1 MSEKPVSSAPS
12 TQAIAERG
20 EAIYNERYCAE
31 LEKSSYEKFVAIDIV
46 NGDATL
52 AETGEDAIQLAIE
65 KDPTGF
71 FHLIRVGHKAAL
83 QAGWY
88 MSCAR

>member
-1 MSEKPVSSAPS
+1 MCEKPVSSAPS

-20 EAIYNERYCAE
+20 EAIYDQRYRAE
-31 LEKSSYEKFVAIDIV
+31 LEKSSHEKFVAIDIV

-52 AETGEDAIQLAIE
+52 AETGEDAIRLAIE
-65 KDPTGF
+65 KDPSGF
-71 FHLIRVGHKAAL
+71 FPLIRVGHKAAF